1 MAFAMRTG
9 AKASDVRSAL
19 YAYLSVTG
27 DVIFA
32 FQRRVP
38 LADRALSGRA

>member
-19 YAYLSVTG
+19 YAYPSVTG
-27 DVIFA
+27 DVIA
-32 FQRRVP
+32 FQRRAR